1 MFVADD
7 SAVSPFRYGISERIL
22 LGHCGLH
29 GGTRNM
35 LERKEGMAIRKF
47 IEELGEKIL
56 PTRRHALPVAERQQ
70 QQGAGTGA
78 GQLGSTPHYIA
89 GVSVEE
95 SANAIRR
102 YLQTRREF
110 NAPSDLVVVFNEI
123 DAVVIVGGTVRDE
136 ATREALVQAAGN
148 IHGVERVDDRMV
160 LAPRPTW

>member
-1 MFVADD
+1 
-7 SAVSPFRYGISERIL
+7 
-22 LGHCGLH
+22 
-29 GGTRNM
+29 
-35 LERKEGMAIRKF
+35 MAIRKF

-70 QQGAGTGA
+70 QQQSAMAA
-78 GQLGSTPHYIA
+78 GQLGTAPHYIA

-110 NAPSDLVVVFNEI
+110 NAPPDLVVVFNEM
-123 DAVVIVGGTVRDE
+123 DAVVILGGTVRDE
-136 ATREALVQAAGN
+136 ATREAIVLAAGN

-160 LAPRPTW
+160 LSPRPAW